1 MKKSELRQIIR
12 EELSNISESN
22 ESMFDRMEGLAPMR
36 ELKLLKDYL
45 RIVATEWNSEGFE
58 DEDVIEYLTNFVNQI

>member
-22 ESMFDRMEGLAPMR
+22 ESMFDRMEGLAPIR
-36 ELKLLKDYL
+36 DLKVLKDML
-45 RIVATEWNSEGFE
+45 RIVATEWMSEGFE
-58 DEDVIEYLTNFVNQI
+58 KEDVIEYLEDFINKI